1 MAATTNLRVWLIT
14 GSSTG
19 FGRALVEAVL
29 QRGEI
34 VVATARNPQQLKELE
49 AQYPERVLATQLD
62 VTKKEEVREVVNRAM
77 PLATIEDGIA
87 TFGKIDV
94 LVNNAGYGSLGAIE
108 ELSDALVRQQY
119 EVNVFGVLDM
129 TRAVLPHMRRQHSG
143 HILNL
148 SSVGGLVSFPGAG
161 IYCSTRHLFA
171 MMAASAIWAT
181 ALS

>member
-62 VTKKEEVREVVNRAM
+62 VTKKEEVREVVNRA
-77 PLATIEDGIA
+77 IA